1 MGRVCIE
8 CLVMYLEYL
17 KKSMNQLISTDLHRR
32 TATISSPTN
41 GRSPNVNDL
50 LLKIEQEEMQKNVA
64 ETQRTDKK
72 KKNEVNA
79 RKINL
84 LQVLVRFSK
93 SALSFYWQIS
103 QKSNLGLEKL

>member
-1 MGRVCIE
+1 
-8 CLVMYLEYL
+8 
-17 KKSMNQLISTDLHRR
+17 
-32 TATISSPTN
+32 
-41 GRSPNVNDL
+41 
-50 LLKIEQEEMQKNVA
+50 MQKNVA